1 MRWPARWTL
10 CVWRRLW
17 ARAASFFL
25 SGARVFAFHFGGFS
39 LDWHDIADI
48 LLVTG
53 LLYGMIA
60 RIKGTRAVAAVLGL
74 LALTLVFLGAGRLG
88 LYTITWLLQS
98 FFASLLLVVVILFQQ
113 DIRMALSVIGTR
125 RFWGRRKVLSEAL
138 LDELVEASMDLARN
152 KLGALIVLERLVP
165 LRDMMERGGV
175 RLDARLS
182 QELLRTIFA
191 KNTPLHDG
199 AVIISKGEITAAA
212 CILPLAMVRR
222 QPFGTRH
229 RAALGITEESD
240 AVAIVVSEER
250 GEVSV
255 AVRGKLTKNLDALK
269 LKRVLSY
276 AL

>member
-1 MRWPARWTL
+1 
-10 CVWRRLW
+10 
-17 ARAASFFL
+17 
-25 SGARVFAFHFGGFS
+25 VFTFHFDGFS
-39 LDWHDIADI
+39 LDWHDVVDI
-48 LLVTG
+48 LLVTA

-60 RIKGTRAVAAVLGL
+60 RIRGTRAVAAVLGL
-74 LALTLVFLGAGRLG
+74 LVLTLLYLGAGRLG
-88 LYTITWLLQS
+88 LYAITWLLQS
-98 FFASLLLVVVILFQQ
+98 FFASLFLVVVILFQQ

-125 RFWGRRKVLSEAL
+125 RFWGRRKVLNEAL
-138 LDELVEASMDLARN
+138 LDEIVGASMELARN

-165 LRDMMERGGV
+165 LRDMVERGGV
-175 RLDARLS
+175 RLDAHLS

-222 QPFGTRH
+222 QSFGTRH

-240 AVAIVVSEER
+240 AVAVVVSEER

-255 AVRGKLTKNLDALK
+255 AIKGKLTKNLDAVK

-276 AL
+276 VL